1 MGDLMG
7 HLEKLKPL
15 ALLLMRCALG
25 IIFIFHGYPKLFGH
39 TANTQQ
45 FFSHVGLPP
54 SLVYVVG
61 VLELF
66 GGGLLILGLFT
77 RLVGLLL
84 TIEMGVAIWKVH
96 LAHGILSVKDY
107 EFPLTVAVAAFT
119 LAAVGAGVISL
130 DQPIFHSRG
139 KTRAKN

>member
-1 MGDLMG
+1 MD

-15 ALLLMRCALG
+15 ALLLMRFALG
-25 IIFIFHGYPKLFGH
+25 IVFIFHGYPKLFGQ
-39 TANTQQ
+39 TAKFQQ
-45 FFSHVGLPP
+45 FFSRVGLPA
-54 SLVYVVG
+54 SWVYISG

-96 LAHGILSVKDY
+96 LGHGILSVKDY
-107 EFPLTVAVAAFT
+107 ELPLVLAVAAFT

-130 DQPIFHSRG
+130 DQPVFHARG
-139 KTRAKN
+139 KARAKTKV